1 MAPPGHPENRPATPS
16 AEDPGQR
23 QHRTA
28 VVETD
33 GLLLAGEPQ
42 EARIRKQ
49 EPAAPTGA
57 QSAVWLHRASAKT
70 ISGAGEP
77 HHQHRC
83 KKKEMIGNFKNPG
96 TGWEKQPQLV
106 MDHDFRSDAKGMAVP
121 YGIYDP
127 VRNQGFVVV
136 GTSHETPAF
145 AVDAV
150 TLWWKSYGQ
159 RMYGR
164 AKELLILADSG
175 GGNSA
180 RSRGWPYHLQ
190 QKLVNPHRLT
200 VTVSHY
206 PPGASKWN
214 PIEHRVFC
222 QISKNWAGQPLK
234 SFQTALNYIR
244 TTTTLTGL
252 KVRARLLRKKY
263 EKGEKISAQKMKHL
277 ALSRHKTQP
286 KWNYTLRPM

>member
-1 MAPPGHPENRPATPS
+1 MAPPSHSENRPATPS
-16 AEDPGQR
+16 AEDPSQR

-33 GLLLAGEPQ
+33 GLLLASEPQ
-42 EARIRKQ
+42 EARIGEQ
-49 EPAAPTGA
+49 ELAAPTGA
-57 QSAVWLHRASAKT
+57 PSAVWLHRASAKT

-77 HHQHRC
+77 HHQNRC
-83 KKKEMIGNFKNPG
+83 EKKGNDWKFQELR
-96 TGWEKQPQLV
+96 GWLGEAAAVGHGSRLPQRRQRDGRPLW
-106 MDHDFRSDAKGMAVP
+106 HLRSGAESRFRG
-121 YGIYDP
+121 G
-127 VRNQGFVVV
+127 

-159 RMYGR
+159 RMYR
-164 AKELLILADSG
+164 QAKGLFILADSG

-206 PPGASKWN
+206 LPGASKWN

-234 SFQTALNYIR
+234 SFQTDRKSTRLNSSHITISYAVFC
-244 TTTTLTGL
+244 L
-252 KVRARLLRKKY
+252 KKK
-263 EKGEKISAQKMKHL
+263 KIKK
-277 ALSRHKTQP
+277 
-286 KWNYTLRPM
+286 